1 MILEENKYTQKEISH
16 NINYYNIRK
25 EDLENERKEINKEL
39 RKVKEFIEYWKQ
51 LDISQ
56 LKIFK

>member
-16 NINYYNIRK
+16 NINFYLSKQEGLN
-25 EDLENERKEINKEL
+25 NERKEINKEL
-39 RKVKEFIEYWKQ
+39 RRVREAIDYWID

>member
-39 RKVKEFIEYWKQ
+39 RRVKEFIEYWKQ

>member
-1 MILEENKYTQKEISH
+1 MTLEENKYTQKEITH
-16 NINYYNIRK
+16 NINYYNRRK
-25 EDLENERKEINKEL
+25 EDLENERKEINKEI
-39 RKVKEFIEYWKQ
+39 RRVKESIEYWKE